1 MPELSLLL
9 CPGCTCC
16 VASSWCC
23 RSTNESTDGTAAG
36 LDVLRVSIWAPPPA
50 AASAP
55 VLVWIHGGGD
65 AGSARLDDPNTRSGE
80 RLAQAQGVV
89 VCAIDFRQ
97 GVFGTMDWGSGS
109 DVPTNIELRD
119 MICGLQW
126 IRDHIA
132 AFGGDPGCVTVFGE
146 SIGGRR
152 VCELLWCPAAKGLFH
167 RAIATSPSGIEACNV
182 GAAHRHLRRE
192 LVNMYLGLPPESTPS
207 KEDLARYPR
216 TRLANAQHA
225 AKGSTR
231 FLPST
236 KWRGAS
242 AADKRLF
249 AGTAEVPRS
258 QRDLAEAA
266 LGFLGWRTVDG
277 LRTGFD
283 ASVLDGDLMHGDSL

>member
-1 MPELSLLL
+1 MGRVAPDTSVTCGVGVVPGRTLPSGVRQFLGVPYAEPLERARVAAFEPPQQLSMLRPEMEAGTREVDRPYGGGMPELSLLL

-109 DVPTNIELRD
+109 DVRANQHPTHAHAHMRTRTYARTHAITL
-119 MICGLQW
+119 
-126 IRDHIA
+126 
-132 AFGGDPGCVTVFGE
+132 V
-146 SIGGRR
+146 
-152 VCELLWCPAAKGLFH
+152 
-167 RAIATSPSGIEACNV
+167 RARART
-182 GAAHRHLRRE
+182 H
-192 LVNMYLGLPPESTPS
+192 T
-207 KEDLARYPR
+207 LAR
-216 TRLANAQHA
+216 TLISHA
-225 AKGSTR
+225 FLEFRCRGFVVLLRAGRQSKVPR
-231 FLPST
+231 FL
-236 KWRGAS
+236 G
-242 AADKRLF
+242 
-249 AGTAEVPRS
+249 V
-258 QRDLAEAA
+258 
-266 LGFLGWRTVDG
+266 
-277 LRTGFD
+277 
-283 ASVLDGDLMHGDSL
+283 